1 MDFLFSYINDF
12 LLFTDQFY
20 LRSYF
25 LYFIF
30 LFIYSTSSL
39 PGFLIFV
46 ALSGYLYGAYYG
58 YLISIISL
66 TFGSLIF
73 FLISKKF
80 FKYFFYKYYEKY
92 SNNINQYINKSSVEY
107 LIIFRMIPG
116 PPLALQNFLLSLLN
130 INISKFLIVTFIG
143 FTPYIFAS
151 SFIGNKISN
160 INLIKELK
168 FRDILSLDIIIFIL
182 FLLIVLFVRI
192 KFKNKKKPS

>member
-1 MDFLFSYINDF
+1 MDFLFSYFNEF
-12 LLFTDQFY
+12 LLFTNQFY

-25 LYFIF
+25 IYFIF
-30 LFIYSTSSL
+30 LFLYATTSL
-39 PGFLIFV
+39 PGFIIFA

-58 YLISIISL
+58 YFISIISI
-66 TFGSLIF
+66 TFGSLVF

-92 SNNINQYINKSSVEY
+92 SNNINKYIQKSSIEY

-116 PPLALQNFLLSLLN
+116 APLGIQNFLLSLLN
-130 INISKFLIVTFIG
+130 INISKFILVTTIG

-151 SFIGNKISN
+151 SFIGNKINN

-168 FRDILSLDIIIFIL
+168 FNDILSLDLIILI
-182 FLLIVLFVRI
+182 LIVFVILFVRI
-192 KFKNKKKPS
+192 KYKNKKKPS